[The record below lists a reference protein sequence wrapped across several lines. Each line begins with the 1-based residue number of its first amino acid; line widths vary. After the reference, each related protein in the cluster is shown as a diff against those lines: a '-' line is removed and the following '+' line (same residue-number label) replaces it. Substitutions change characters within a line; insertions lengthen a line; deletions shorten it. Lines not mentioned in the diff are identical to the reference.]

1 MIDKKQA
8 ELDHYE
14 QCLRRE
20 ARDLARKEEE
30 IEEQRRHIYTY
41 KP

>member
-20 ARDLARKEEE
+20 ARDLARKEDE
-30 IEEQRRHIYTY
+30 IEEQRRQMW
-41 KP
+41 